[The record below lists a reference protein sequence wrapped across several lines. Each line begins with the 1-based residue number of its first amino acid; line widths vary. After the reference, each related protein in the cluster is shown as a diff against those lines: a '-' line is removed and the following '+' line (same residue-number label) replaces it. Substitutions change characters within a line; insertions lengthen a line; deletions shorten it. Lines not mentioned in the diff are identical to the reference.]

1 MISAGEFRK
10 GVTFVMDG
18 DVYQILDFQHVK
30 PGKGAA
36 FVSTKIRNVVKG
48 GTREMN
54 FNPTER
60 FEKANIETKE
70 MQYLYQDGDLYYF
83 MDTETYEQLPLGHD
97 EVEEALQFIREN
109 DSVLVRFFE
118 GKPFEVEAPNFVE
131 LEVTHTEPGLKGDT
145 SGSASKPATVE
156 TGYTLQVPL
165 FVDNGDIIKID
176 TRSGEYLSRV

>member
-1 MISAGEFRK
+1 
-10 GVTFVMDG
+10 
-18 DVYQILDFQHVK
+18 
-30 PGKGAA
+30 
-36 FVSTKIRNVVKG
+36 
-48 GTREMN
+48 
-54 FNPTER
+54 
-60 FEKANIETKE
+60 
-70 MQYLYQDGDLYYF
+70 
-83 MDTETYEQLPLGHD
+83 MDTESYEQLPLGHE

-109 DSVLVRFFE
+109 DNVLVRFFE

>member
-1 MISAGEFRK
+1 
-10 GVTFVMDG
+10 
-18 DVYQILDFQHVK
+18 
-30 PGKGAA
+30 
-36 FVSTKIRNVVKG
+36 
-48 GTREMN
+48 MN

-60 FEKANIETKE
+60 FEKASIETKE
-70 MQYLYQDGDLYYF
+70 MQYLYQDGDLYFF
-83 MDTETYEQLPLGHD
+83 MDTESYEQLPLGHE

-109 DSVLVRFFE
+109 DNVLVRFFE